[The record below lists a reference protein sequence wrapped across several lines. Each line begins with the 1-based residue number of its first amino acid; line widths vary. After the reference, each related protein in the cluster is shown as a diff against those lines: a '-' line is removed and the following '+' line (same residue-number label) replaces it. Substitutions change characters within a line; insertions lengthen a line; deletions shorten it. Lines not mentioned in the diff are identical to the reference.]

1 MRLKWCEMSRC
12 VTKCHGKDGEWSVT
26 GKFEHNI
33 DAKGRVIVPS
43 SLREELGEVCYVTL
57 SIDSCL
63 SVYSEKAWEAFRAKV
78 DSLPAA
84 ESRKMRVVFANTAR
98 CELDV
103 QGRILVP
110 QKLREFV
117 GISKKVTII
126 GFSNHAEIWDSEK
139 YAAIEAEELSL
150 DNIADAWKELRI

>member
-1 MRLKWCEMSRC
+1 M
-12 VTKCHGKDGEWSVT
+12 T

-43 SLREELGEVCYVTL
+43 SLRSELGEVCYVTL

-63 SVYSEKAWEAFRAKV
+63 SVYSEKDWEAFRAKV

-84 ESRKMRVVFANTAR
+84 ESRRMRVVFANTAR

-110 QKLREFV
+110 QQLRDFV
-117 GISKKVTII
+117 GINKKVTIV

-139 YAAIEAEELSL
+139 YAAVEAEELSL
-150 DNIADAWKELRI
+150 ENIADVWKELRI

>member
-1 MRLKWCEMSRC
+1 M
-12 VTKCHGKDGEWSVT
+12 T
-26 GKFEHNI
+26 GKYEHNI
-33 DAKGRVIVPS
+33 DAKGRVIVPAGI
-43 SLREELGEVCYVTL
+43 REELGEVCYVTL

-63 SVYSEKAWEAFRAKV
+63 SIYSEKDWDAFCARV
-78 DSLPAA
+78 NSLPAA

-117 GISKKVTII
+117 GISKKVTVV
-126 GFSNHAEIWDSEK
+126 GFSNHAEIWDSDK
-139 YAAIEAEELSL
+139 YAAVEAEELSL
-150 DNIADAWKELRI
+150 ENIADVWKELKI

>member
-1 MRLKWCEMSRC
+1 M
-12 VTKCHGKDGEWSVT
+12 T

-78 DSLPAA
+78 DALPAA

-110 QKLREFV
+110 QKLRDFV
-117 GISKKVTII
+117 GISKRVMII
-126 GFSNHAEIWDSEK
+126 GFSNHAEIWDIDK
-139 YAAIEAEELSL
+139 YNAVEEEELSL
-150 DNIADAWKELRI
+150 ENIAEAWKELGI

>member
-1 MRLKWCEMSRC
+1 M
-12 VTKCHGKDGEWSVT
+12 T

-33 DAKGRVIVPS
+33 DAKGRIIVPS

-57 SIDSCL
+57 SIDPCL
-63 SVYSEKAWEAFRAKV
+63 SVYSEKDWEAFRAKV

-110 QKLREFV
+110 QKLRDFV
-117 GISKKVTII
+117 GIEKRVMFI
-126 GFSNHAEIWDSEK
+126 GFSNHAEIWDIDK
-139 YAAIEAEELSL
+139 YNAVEAEELSL

>member
-1 MRLKWCEMSRC
+1 M
-12 VTKCHGKDGEWSVT
+12 T

-33 DAKGRVIVPS
+33 DAKGRVIVPA
-43 SLREELGEVCYVTL
+43 SLRDELGEVCYVTL
-57 SIDSCL
+57 SIDPCL
-63 SVYSEKAWEAFRAKV
+63 SVYSQKDWDAFRAKV

-84 ESRKMRVVFANTAR
+84 ESRRMRVVFANTAR

-117 GISKKVTII
+117 GIDKKVTIV
-126 GFSNHAEIWDSEK
+126 GFSNHAEIWDSET
-139 YAAIEAEELSL
+139 YAEAEAEELKL
-150 DNIADAWKELRI
+150 ENIADVWKELRI